1 MTRIPL
7 RAHLTCNHGESFFWH
22 IYAKVAYPPS
32 LIMSASKSNRILV
45 LDDEPDVTELLEYKL
60 EQEGYRVE
68 VLNDPLAFV
77 AKVRDFEPDLM
88 ILDIMMPELNG
99 LQLCRIA
106 RSDPAMRGIPIVF
119 LTAKGEAEDRVKGL
133 ETGAD
138 DYISKPFNTKEL
150 LLRIGNILSRGQK
163 LDEPSVERRI
173 EIAGVVIDEALHQ
186 LTVDG
191 ENVPLTA
198 TEFRLLKLLMERK
211 GRVQSREHLLVNVWH
226 YDTDIETRTVDTH
239 VRRVR
244 EKLGPYAHL
253 IETVRG
259 VGYRA
264 VEI

>member
-1 MTRIPL
+1 
-7 RAHLTCNHGESFFWH
+7 
-22 IYAKVAYPPS
+22 
-32 LIMSASKSNRILV
+32 MSAPTVHRILV

-60 EQEGYRVE
+60 EQEGYRVA
-68 VLNDPLAFV
+68 VLNDPLAFI

-88 ILDIMMPELNG
+88 VLDIMMPELNG

-106 RSDPAMRGIPIVF
+106 RSDPLMKNIPIIF
-119 LTAKGEAEDRVKGL
+119 LSARSEAEDRVKGL

-138 DYISKPFNTKEL
+138 DYLSKPFNVKEL
-150 LLRIGNILSRGQK
+150 MLRISNMLHRVIAPTEASGKTR
-163 LDEPSVERRI
+163 V
-173 EIAGVVIDEALHQ
+173 EIAGVVIDEDLHE
-186 LTVDG
+186 LKVDG
-191 ENVPLTA
+191 AHVVLTA

-264 VEI
+264 VDI

>member
-1 MTRIPL
+1 MSTQ
-7 RAHLTCNHGESFFWH
+7 N
-22 IYAKVAYPPS
+22 AK
-32 LIMSASKSNRILV
+32 RILV
-45 LDDEPDVTELLEYKL
+45 VDDEPDVTELLEYKL
-60 EQEGYRVE
+60 EQEDYSVA
-68 VLNDPLAFV
+68 VLNDPLSFV
-77 AKVRDFEPDLM
+77 AKVREFEPDLM

-106 RSDPAMRGIPIVF
+106 RSDPAMRNIPVIF

-138 DYISKPFNTKEL
+138 DYISKPFNTREL
-150 LLRIGNILSRGQK
+150 LLRIGKVLHRGEAVRESSGASRIQ
-163 LDEPSVERRI
+163 
-173 EIAGVVIDEALHQ
+173 IAGVVIDEDLHQ

-191 ENVPLTA
+191 ETVSLTA

-244 EKLGPYAHL
+244 EKLGAYAHL

>member
-1 MTRIPL
+1 MIAP
-7 RAHLTCNHGESFFWH
+7 
-22 IYAKVAYPPS
+22 KVH
-32 LIMSASKSNRILV
+32 RILV

-68 VLNDPLAFV
+68 VLNDPLIFV
-77 AKVRDFEPDLM
+77 AKVRDFQPDLM

-106 RSDPAMRGIPIVF
+106 RSDPSMKEIPIIF
-119 LTAKGEAEDRVKGL
+119 LSARGEAEDRVKGL

-138 DYISKPFNTKEL
+138 DYLSKPFNAKEL
-150 LLRIGNILSRGQK
+150 LLRINNMLNRMGAPVEHTGQ
-163 LDEPSVERRI
+163 SRI
-173 EIAGVVIDEALHQ
+173 EIAGVVIDEDLHE

-191 ENVPLTA
+191 GHVVLTA

-244 EKLGPYAHL
+244 EKLGAYAHL

-264 VEI
+264 VDI

>member
-1 MTRIPL
+1 MTANP
-7 RAHLTCNHGESFFWH
+7 T
-22 IYAKVAYPPS
+22 K
-32 LIMSASKSNRILV
+32 RILV

-60 EQEGYRVE
+60 EQENYKVE
-68 VLNDPLAFV
+68 VLNDPLEFV
-77 AKVRDFEPDLM
+77 SKVRVFEPDLM

-106 RSDPAMRGIPIVF
+106 RSDPAMKDIPIIF

-138 DYISKPFNTKEL
+138 DYVSKPFNTKEL
-150 LLRIGNILSRGQK
+150 LLRVSNILGRGQR
-163 LDEPSVERRI
+163 ERAPATSMRI
-173 EIAGVVIDEALHQ
+173 EIAGVVIDEEIHQ

-191 ENVPLTA
+191 AEVTLTA

-264 VEI
+264 VGI